1 MTNHPSPLQRAKRK
15 ASMTTTPHEKAKPA
29 MTVVASASSLI
40 TRQPAH
46 AHAGA
51 LSRRVVRKAI
61 RSFTI

>member
-1 MTNHPSPLQRAKRK
+1 
-15 ASMTTTPHEKAKPA
+15 MTTTPHEKAKPA

-51 LSRRVVRKAI
+51 LSRRVARRMV
-61 RSFTI
+61 RSFTLLK